1 MQLLFWILFIL
12 LAILCLG
19 FKGIVAVV
27 GVLGLI
33 ILLIIA
39 GIATKFYLDDHPKK
53 KKKFWKGVLWG
64 VIALAFLFVA
74 QYVICNVIYNR
85 NEVEYRHEYHFPD
98 PQVEPEIPDT
108 TMDSLEEDTLTDW

>member
-27 GVLGLI
+27 GVLGII

-39 GIATKFYLDDHPKK
+39 GIATMVYLDGHPKK
-53 KKKFWKGVLWG
+53 KKKFWKRRPVECGSLG
-64 VIALAFLFVA
+64 AS
-74 QYVICNVIYNR
+74 ICRPICYLQC
-85 NEVEYRHEYHFPD
+85 H
-98 PQVEPEIPDT
+98 Q
-108 TMDSLEEDTLTDW
+108 